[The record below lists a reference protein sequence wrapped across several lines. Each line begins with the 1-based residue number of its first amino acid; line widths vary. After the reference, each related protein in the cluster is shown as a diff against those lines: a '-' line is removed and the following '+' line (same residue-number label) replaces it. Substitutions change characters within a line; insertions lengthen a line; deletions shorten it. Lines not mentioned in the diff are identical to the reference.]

1 MFPISSGWYSTLL
14 NSLSLKFCVDRNPLF
29 NMVQTRLSII
39 FVLAA
44 AAGAI
49 MALPL
54 PGDDHDF
61 SDLNLNDHDFS
72 GLNAALDG
80 LNKALSQKDYKKL
93 PHDFKLLGPSV
104 PSASHGGQHL
114 PPAQASSTSQVQH
127 PNS

>member
-54 PGDDHDF
+54 PGDDHD
-61 SDLNLNDHDFS
+61 LNLNDHDFS
-72 GLNAALDG
+72 GLNGALDG
-80 LNKALSQKDYKKL
+80 LNKALAQKDYKKL
-93 PHDFKLLGPSV
+93 PPDFKLLGPPV

-114 PPAQASSTSQVQH
+114 PPAQASTSQVQH